1 MPSVVSPEAVSLPLD
16 ADFEVRLHPD
26 GALYVG
32 DQVSLEVIAPPEVK
46 PRGLKAQVWLGE
58 PRGEALAQVDFA
70 HFGIAARYQATL
82 YWAVDTSGLMPGD
95 YPLTISIQP
104 GGLTFT
110 ETLSLRP
117 AAEVPPPEP
126 QALWAES
133 TIDCCILHYITG
145 SAAERDLPR
154 LEQMAAEQA
163 ESVSQKL
170 DAEFPERVSIALLPR
185 LLGHGGFTTQDI
197 SLAYLDRNYAGST
210 TQMVLHHELVHA
222 LDMQLG
228 GDLRPTLLLE
238 GLAVYLSGGHFK
250 PEPLMPRAAALLDL
264 DWYLPLQS
272 LADDFYPAQHEIG
285 YLQAGALVEYM
296 VERWGWSAFSAFYRD
311 IHPASENGSQSQA
324 IELALNSHFDI
335 SLAELEEQFV
345 KALRGEAVTE
355 DLRQDVRLTV
365 RQYDLIRSYQQLLD
379 PSAYFMTAWLPD
391 SREPRQ
397 RGIVA
402 DYLRHPAS
410 TENLA
415 IESMLVN
422 ADAALRQGEYA
433 AADQLLHAVEAVLK
447 AIQSRSAQPLA
458 ANPLAQDYASAVAAL
473 RAGGCEPQRL
483 VINEN
488 SARVWCAFNAATTS
502 GLDLQEL
509 ELSRSG
515 ESWTL
520 PEKLNY

>member
-1 MPSVVSPEAVSLPLD
+1 
-16 ADFEVRLHPD
+16 
-26 GALYVG
+26 
-32 DQVSLEVIAPPEVK
+32 
-46 PRGLKAQVWLGE
+46 
-58 PRGEALAQVDFA
+58 LAQVDFA
-70 HFGIAARYQATL
+70 YYGIAARYQATL
-82 YWAVDTSGLMPGD
+82 YWAVDTRGLEPGD
-95 YPLTISIQP
+95 YPLILSIQP
-104 GGLTFT
+104 GGLIFT

-126 QALWAES
+126 QARWAET
-133 TIDCCILHYITG
+133 TIDCCVLHYITG
-145 SAAERDLPR
+145 SAAERDLAS
-154 LEQMAAEQA
+154 LQEMAARQV
-163 ESVSQKL
+163 ESASQKL
-170 DAEFPERVSIALLPR
+170 GAEFPERVSIALLPR
-185 LLGHGGFTTQDI
+185 VLGHGGFTTQDI

-264 DWYLPLQS
+264 DWYLPLRA

-285 YLQAGALVEYM
+285 YLQAGALIEYM

-324 IELALNSHFDI
+324 IDIALHSHFKI
-335 SLAELEEQFV
+335 SLAELEDQFV
-345 KALRGEAVTE
+345 EALRSEAVNA

-415 IESMLVN
+415 IETMLVN
-422 ADAALRQGEYA
+422 ADAALRQGEHA
-433 AADQLLHAVEAVLK
+433 AAEELLHAVEAVLM
-447 AIQSRSAQPLA
+447 AIQSRSTQPLA
-458 ANPLAQDYASAVAAL
+458 ANPLAQDYASLVAAL
-473 RAGGCEPQRL
+473 QAGGCEPQRL
-483 VINEN
+483 TINKI
-488 SARVWCAFNAATTS
+488 SARAWCAFNGATKS
-502 GLDLQEL
+502 GLDVQEL
-509 ELSRSG
+509 ELTRSG
-515 ESWTL
+515 ENWTL